1 MVVRESAQVGTRVRV
16 GAFAKKKKGTGAAR
30 TPEIIEKCGVFA
42 FVTRSKGAE
51 GPTFAVSKPCDRNGT
66 HGMRPEAKLADCLDS
81 DSGCSVVVTSC
92 GRDRVRV
99 DRRAAIRDH
108 FAMLFESAHLRVTC
122 EFGTATLWLGFPG
135 EPVNALDSM
144 RLQELDDAIAAIER
158 NPFVNIVVVRSA
170 KPAGYCA
177 GIHPDAYLPTAS
189 DRAAFS
195 WLGQRVFARLANLAA
210 TTVAFIEGP
219 CLGAGLE
226 LALACDH
233 RLCLS
238 KLTTHLGFT
247 GPTSFGGTP
256 RLKQRLGHRVAK
268 SFLESDRTLS
278 GREAQKLGLVD
289 RAFCERRAKIELR
302 TFLDELEI
310 QERQPRRNRELFG
323 FAEERLVF
331 AHSKHE
337 SCERTSGVNVDGLT
351 GIAVA
356 LARGFLTP
364 LEAEQA
370 RERLKAARTPREVAS
385 AIREL
390 VGV

>member
-1 MVVRESAQVGTRVRV
+1 
-16 GAFAKKKKGTGAAR
+16 
-30 TPEIIEKCGVFA
+30 
-42 FVTRSKGAE
+42 
-51 GPTFAVSKPCDRNGT
+51 
-66 HGMRPEAKLADCLDS
+66 
-81 DSGCSVVVTSC
+81 
-92 GRDRVRV
+92 
-99 DRRAAIRDH
+99 
-108 FAMLFESAHLRVTC
+108 MLFESAHLRVTC

-135 EPVNALDSM
+135 EPVNALNSM
-144 RLQELDDAIAAIER
+144 RLQELDAAIAAIER
-158 NPFVNIVVVRSA
+158 NPFVNIVVLRSA
-170 KPAGYCA
+170 KPAGFCA
-177 GIHPDAYLPTAS
+177 GIHPDAYLPSAT

-195 WLGQRVFARLANLAA
+195 WLGQRVFARLANLPA

-219 CLGAGLE
+219 CLGVGLE

-233 RLCLS
+233 RLCRA

-256 RLKQRLGHRVAK
+256 RLKQRLGHRGAT
-268 SFLESDRTLS
+268 SLLESDRTLS

-302 TFLDELEI
+302 TFLDELET
-310 QERQPRRNRELFG
+310 QDRRPRRIQDLVG
-323 FAEERLVF
+323 FAEERCAF

-337 SCERTSGVNVDGLT
+337 LRETSSGVNADSLT

-385 AIREL
+385 TLREL